1 MNTTHASRPG
11 AMNTIRQAAP
21 ASRADAFRS
30 APLSRV
36 ITSTS
41 KAILATLAYYDQ
53 FNRPLTAQEITQRL
67 IGWQA
72 NEAQIT
78 AALAHSPLLRRCV
91 VVEGGY
97 CHLAGRMDLV
107 SRYEALAGAR
117 AQKWR
122 RIERFSRVIASMP
135 FVRCILVGGSL
146 ANGSATPGSDL
157 DLIVL
162 TAEGRLWLARTVIS
176 ALRRVWN
183 LFHRRPLRTSKQ
195 DRIDLLFMASPA
207 GFTSPHQS
215 LYAAILLR
223 NAIVAYDEA
232 GVAEQYHAANPWV
245 QGYCPSLV
253 TLRRKEVRL
262 SGWALRAK
270 RAVESISSGP
280 PGAAV
285 ERMLYASWPAHWEKF
300 QPEEDHPARQ
310 SVVTPARADVL
321 SYYWEERTLNTLWDR
336 FAALVAPASEA
347 QANQQAQ
354 KTVTASAGKAS

>member
-1 MNTTHASRPG
+1 L
-11 AMNTIRQAAP
+11 
-21 ASRADAFRS
+21 RANALRS

-67 IGWQA
+67 ISWPA
-72 NEAQIT
+72 NETQIT
-78 AALAHSPLLRRCV
+78 AALAHSPLLRRHV

-97 CHLAGRMDLV
+97 CQLAGRTDLV

-122 RIERFSRVIASMP
+122 RIERFSRVIASTP

-157 DLIVL
+157 DLIIL
-162 TAEGRLWLARTVIS
+162 TAEGRLWLARAIIS
-176 ALRRVWN
+176 ALRRGWN
-183 LFHRRPLRTSKQ
+183 LFHRRSLRTAKL

-223 NAIVAYDEA
+223 DAIVVYDEA
-232 GVAEQYHAANPWV
+232 GAAEQYRAANPWV
-245 QGYCPSLV
+245 QSYCPSLLH
-253 TLRRKEVRL
+253 LRRKELRL
-262 SGWALRAK
+262 SEWALRAK
-270 RAVESISSGP
+270 RAVERISSGP
-280 PGAAV
+280 SGAAV
-285 ERMLYASWPAHWEKF
+285 ERMLFASWPAHWDKF
-300 QPEEDHPARQ
+300 QPEEDHPARL
-310 SVVTPARADVL
+310 SVVTPARVDVL
-321 SYYWEERTLNTLWDR
+321 SYYWEDRALSALWDR

-347 QANQQAQ
+347 RTNQQAQ
-354 KTVTASAGKAS
+354 KAVTTPQGKAS